1 MRILLIGCSGQMGK
15 VVSKKVYETEGWTIA
30 AGIDINIR
38 GNGYPVYRDI
48 KMVRE
53 PFDAIMDFSAPSSVK
68 NNYDALIERKKPI
81 VIASTDLSKEEWTMI
96 NQLSQQMPVLVS
108 ANLSLGV
115 HLVNRLLKE
124 AALCYNEGFDIEII
138 EKHHNNKKDS
148 PSGTAILFL
157 ETIQKKVDGLK
168 PLVGRN
174 PLCGKRVRD
183 EIGIHSIRGGTIPGE
198 HTILFAGK
206 GETIEITHRA
216 QDREVFADGAL
227 KAARFLQ
234 HNSPGLY
241 KMEDMVESIYA

>member
-1 MRILLIGCSGQMGK
+1 MGK
-15 VVSKKVYETEGWTIA
+15 VISKKVSELEGFSIT
-30 AGIDINIR
+30 AGIDVNIR
-38 GNGYPVYRDI
+38 GNGYPIYRNI
-48 KMVRE
+48 KIVRE
-53 PFDAIMDFSAPSSVK
+53 EYDVAIDFSAPSSLK
-68 NNYDALIERKKPI
+68 FNFLNLLERKKPI
-81 VIASTDLSKEEWTMI
+81 VIASTDLSIEDWVMI
-96 NQLSQQMPVLVS
+96 NQLSQKMPVLVS
-108 ANLSLGV
+108 SNLSLGV
-115 HLVNRLLKE
+115 HLVNRILKE
-124 AALCYNEGFDIEII
+124 AALYYNEGFDIEII

-148 PSGTAILFL
+148 PSGTALLFL
-157 ETIQKKVDGLK
+157 ETIQKRIEGLK

-227 KAARFLQ
+227 KAAKFLQ
-234 HNSPGLY
+234 NNSPGLY